1 MRWFMAT
8 GFQATAAALLLV
20 AVAAHAAQTTH
31 APLPAG
37 VTRGP
42 ALGGISEFSFPN
54 GLKVLL
60 LPDQSQETITVN
72 VTYLVGSRHEGYGE
86 RGMAHL
92 LEHLVFKGTAKYP
105 NPKGEF
111 VKHGVRYNGT
121 TSFDRTNYFGTFPA
135 RPEMLELM
143 LDLEADRMV
152 NSRISKADLEA
163 EMTVVRNEF
172 ESGENSPFGLL
183 RDRMNG
189 AAYLWHNY
197 GRSVIGTLSDI
208 ENVPIERL
216 QAFYR
221 HYYQPDNAVV
231 IIAGRFDKGRA
242 LDAVARTFGQI
253 PRPKRA
259 LRATY
264 TAEPPQDGER
274 TVILRRVGEVQIAA
288 AMYHV
293 PPGSHP
299 DFVPVDLLTQILVA
313 QPSGRLHKALVE
325 TGKATAAFG
334 AERQTREAGSVYFG
348 ASVAKTLPLDPARE
362 TLLATIEGFAA
373 RPVTDEE
380 LERARTKI
388 KNDVEQL
395 LTKSRSVALTL
406 SEFVAMGDWRL
417 LFWYRDRL
425 QAVTRDDVQRVATAY
440 LRPANRTLGLFHPS
454 AQPERVAIP
463 RPPDV
468 AAMLKDFSGGTD
480 VAAGEVFDPTPENI
494 EARVIRR
501 TLPSGMQLVMLP
513 KKTRGGTV
521 VAQLGLRWGD
531 EQSKAN
537 RGTACSLAGTMLAR
551 GTTKR
556 TREQLRDDLDKIRA
570 NVGVSSEGASVETIR
585 ENLPATL
592 AIAAEMLR
600 QPSFPEKEFDQVKR
614 QTLTA
619 IDTQR
624 TDPQSLASLSMG
636 RHLNPY
642 PPEHWLYTPTLDERT
657 ARTRAATVEEAR
669 RCHADLVGASH
680 SELVVVGDFDP
691 DEMTR
696 IAEKLFGDWK
706 SPLPYKRIP
715 HRYFSAQSMDRT
727 IETPDKAN
735 AVYRAGLNLKLRDD
749 HPDFP
754 ALVLGNYL
762 LGGTSD
768 ARLQRRIR
776 EKDGLSYSVGSWI
789 NAGALDEAGEFGV
802 YAIYAPQ
809 NRARLEQAVREEI
822 ARALAEGF
830 TKTEFENAR
839 KGLLQARKVARN
851 TDAALAGRLLGYAVV
866 GRTFAWDKAL
876 ESRIATLTADEVRD
890 ALRRHLKTE
899 EFSVVKAGDF
909 NKVTAKAPEAKSS
922 LP

>member
-1 MRWFMAT
+1 MRWLRAF
-8 GFQATAAALLLV
+8 GFRPALAAVLLLFASAAA
-20 AVAAHAAQTTH
+20 AVA
-31 APLPAG
+31 LPAG

-42 ALGGISEFSFPN
+42 ALGGISEYNFPN

-60 LPDQSQETITVN
+60 LPDRSQETVTVN
-72 VTYLVGSRHEGYGE
+72 LTYLVGSRHESYGE

-135 RPEMLELM
+135 RPELLDLM

-152 NSRISKADLEA
+152 NSRISKADLDS

-183 RDRMNG
+183 RDRMTG
-189 AAYLWHNY
+189 TAYLWHNY

-208 ENVPIERL
+208 ENVPIDRL

-221 HYYQPDNAVV
+221 HYYQPDNAVL
-231 IIAGRFDKGRA
+231 IIAGRFDEARA
-242 LDAVARTFGQI
+242 LETVARTFGQL

-259 LRATY
+259 LRTTY

-288 AMYHV
+288 AMYHI

-299 DFVPVDLLTQILVA
+299 DFVPVDLMTQILVA

-325 TGKATAAFG
+325 SGKATATFG

-348 ASVAKTLPLDPARE
+348 ASVAKNLPLEAARE
-362 TLLATIEGFAA
+362 ALLATVEGFAA

-388 KNDVEQL
+388 KNDIEQVL
-395 LTKSRSVALTL
+395 NNSRSLALTL

-425 QAVTRDDVQRVATAY
+425 QGVTRDDVQRIATTY
-440 LRPANRTLGLFHPS
+440 LKPANRTLGLFYPS
-454 AQPERVAIP
+454 AQPERVAVP
-463 RPPDV
+463 RAPDV
-468 AAMLKDFSGGTD
+468 AAMLKDFTGGTD

-521 VAQLGLRWGD
+521 VAALGLRWGD

-537 RGTACSLAGTMLAR
+537 RGAACAVAGSMLSR
-551 GTTKR
+551 GTAKR
-556 TREQLRDDLDKIRA
+556 TREQLRDDLDKLRA
-570 NVGVSSEGASVETIR
+570 NASVSSEGATIDTIR
-585 ENLPATL
+585 ANLPGALATV
-592 AIAAEMLR
+592 AEMLR

-614 QTLTA
+614 QMLTA

-624 TDPQSLASLSMG
+624 TDPQALASLSIG

-642 PPEHWLYTPTLDERT
+642 PPEHWFYSPTLEERT
-657 ARTRAATVEEAR
+657 NRTRAVSLEDAR
-669 RCHADLVGASH
+669 RCHAELVGASH

-691 DEMTR
+691 DEVTR
-696 IAEKLFGDWK
+696 LAEKLFGDWK
-706 SPLPYKRIP
+706 NPAPYRRIP
-715 HRYFSAQSMDRT
+715 HRYFDVPSADRV

-749 HPDFP
+749 DPDFP

-768 ARLQRRIR
+768 ARLARRIR
-776 EKDGLSYSVGSWI
+776 EKEGLSYSVGSWI
-789 NAGALDEAGEFGV
+789 NASALDEAGEFGV

-809 NRARLEQAVREEI
+809 NRARLEQAVREEV

-830 TKTEFENAR
+830 PKAEFENAR

-851 TDAALAGRLLGYAVV
+851 TDSALAARLLSYAVA
-866 GRTFAWDKAL
+866 GRTFAWDKAF
-876 ESRIATLTADEVRD
+876 EARIAALTPEEVRE
-890 ALRRHLKTE
+890 AMRRHLKVDDLTT
-899 EFSVVKAGDF
+899 VKAGDF
-909 NKVTAKAPEAKSS
+909 SKVSAKATETKSADAK
-922 LP
+922 PN

>member
-1 MRWFMAT
+1 MRWF
-8 GFQATAAALLLV
+8 QAILFRPARLAALLIF
-20 AVAAHAAQTTH
+20 AGAALQAAAQT
-31 APLPAG
+31 PLPAG

-42 ALGGISEFSFPN
+42 SLGGISEYSFPN

-60 LPDQSQETITVN
+60 LPDRSQDTITVN
-72 VTYLVGSRHEGYGE
+72 VTYLVGSRHESYGE

-105 NPKGEF
+105 NPKSEF

-135 RPEMLELM
+135 RQELLDLI

-152 NSRISKADLEA
+152 NSRISREDLDS

-189 AAYLWHNY
+189 TAYLWHNY

-221 HYYQPDNAVV
+221 SYYQPDNAVV
-231 IIAGRFDKGRA
+231 IIAGRFDEARA
-242 LDAVARTFGQI
+242 LDAVARTFGQLA
-253 PRPKRA
+253 RPSRT
-259 LRATY
+259 LQPTY
-264 TAEPPQDGER
+264 TREPPQDGER
-274 TVILRRVGEVQIAA
+274 TVTLRRVGEVQIAA
-288 AMYHV
+288 AMYHI

-299 DFVPVDLLTQILVA
+299 DFVPVDLLTQILIA

-325 TGKATAAFG
+325 SGKATATFG

-348 ASVAKTLPLDPARE
+348 ASVAKHLALDVARDA
-362 TLLATIEGFAA
+362 LLATVEGFAA
-373 RPVTDEE
+373 NPVTDEE

-388 KNDVEQL
+388 KNDIEQL
-395 LTKSRSVALTL
+395 LTNSRSMALTL

-425 QAVTRDDVQRVATAY
+425 QKVARDDVQRIATAY
-440 LRPANRTLGLFHPS
+440 LRPANRTLGLFYPT
-454 AQPERVAIP
+454 AQPERVAVP
-463 RPPDV
+463 RAPDV
-468 AAMLKDFSGGTD
+468 AAMLKGFDGGTD
-480 VAAGEVFDPTPENI
+480 VAAGEAFEPTPENI

-513 KKTRGGTV
+513 KRTRGGTV
-521 VAQLGLRWGD
+521 FAQVGLRWGD
-531 EQSKAN
+531 EATKAN
-537 RGTACSLAGTMLAR
+537 RGTACSLAGAMLSR
-551 GTTKR
+551 GTAKR
-556 TREQLRDDLDKIRA
+556 TRAQLRDDLDRLRA
-570 NVGVSSEGASVETIR
+570 NVGVSSEGASIDTIR
-585 ENLPATL
+585 ANLPGAL

-614 QTLTA
+614 QLLTS

-624 TDPQSLASLSMG
+624 SDPQALASLSIG

-642 PPEHWLYTPTLDERT
+642 PPEHWLYLPTLEERT
-657 ARTRAATVEEAR
+657 ARTEGASLEDAR

-691 DEMTR
+691 DEVTAL
-696 IAEKLFGDWK
+696 AEKLFGDWK
-706 SPLPYKRIP
+706 SPAPYKRI
-715 HRYFSAQSMDRT
+715 AQQHFQVGPMDRT

-749 HPDFP
+749 HPDFA

-768 ARLQRRIR
+768 ARLPRRIR
-776 EKDGLSYSVGSWI
+776 EKEGLSYSVGSWLS
-789 NAGALDEAGEFGV
+789 ASALDEAGDFGV

-809 NRARLEQAVREEI
+809 NRARLEQAVREEVT
-822 ARALAEGF
+822 RALAEGF
-830 TKTEFENAR
+830 GKDEFENAR
-839 KGLLQARKVARN
+839 KGLLEARKVARN
-851 TDAALAGRLLGYAVV
+851 SDSALAGRLLSYAAV
-866 GRTFAWDKAL
+866 GRTFEWDKAF
-876 ESRIATLTADEVRD
+876 ESRIAALTPEEVRD
-890 ALRRHLKTE
+890 ALRRHLRVEDIST
-899 EFSVVKAGDF
+899 VKAGDF
-909 NKVTAKAPEAKSS
+909 SKAAAKTADAK
-922 LP
+922 PN

>member
-1 MRWFMAT
+1 MRWFQAI
-8 GFQATAAALLLV
+8 GFRPALVAILLTLLV
-20 AVAAHAAQTTH
+20 TPAHAAP

-37 VTRGP
+37 VVRGP
-42 ALGGISEFSFPN
+42 SLGGISEYSFPN

-60 LPDQSQETITVN
+60 LPDRSQETITVN

-92 LEHLVFKGTAKYP
+92 LEHLVFKGTATYP
-105 NPKGEF
+105 NPKSEF

-135 RPEMLELM
+135 RQELLELM

-152 NSRISKADLEA
+152 NSRISKADLDS

-189 AAYLWHNY
+189 TAYLWHNY

-231 IIAGRFDKGRA
+231 IVAGRFDEARA
-242 LDAVARTFGQI
+242 LDAIARTFGQLA
-253 PRPKRA
+253 RPKRA

-274 TVILRRVGEVQIAA
+274 TVTLRRVGEVQIAA
-288 AMYHV
+288 ALYHV

-313 QPSGRLHKALVE
+313 QPAGRLHKALVE
-325 TGKATAAFG
+325 TGKATTTFG

-348 ASVAKTLPLDPARE
+348 ASVGKTLPLDPARDA
-362 TLLATIEGFAA
+362 LLATIEGFAA

-395 LTKSRSVALTL
+395 LTNSRSVALTL

-425 QAVTRDDVQRVATAY
+425 NGVTRDDVQRIATTY
-440 LRPANRTLGLFHPS
+440 LRPANRTLGLFYPTT
-454 AQPERVAIP
+454 QPERVAVP
-463 RPPDV
+463 RAPDV
-468 AAMLKDFSGGTD
+468 AAMLKDFNGGTD
-480 VAAGEVFDPTPENI
+480 VAMGEAFDPTPDNI

-521 VAQLGLRWGD
+521 FAQLGLRWGD

-537 RGTACSLAGTMLAR
+537 RGTACSLAGAMLSR
-551 GTTKR
+551 GTAKR
-556 TREQLRDDLDKIRA
+556 TREQLKDELDKLRA
-570 NVGVSSEGASVETIR
+570 NTGVSSEGASVDTIR
-585 ENLPATL
+585 ANLPGAL
-592 AIAAEMLR
+592 ALVAEMLR

-614 QTLTA
+614 QALTS

-624 TDPQSLASLSMG
+624 TDPQSLASVSMG

-642 PPEHWLYTPTLDERT
+642 PPEHWLYLPTLDERT
-657 ARTRAATVEEAR
+657 ARTRAATVDEVR

-691 DEMTR
+691 EEVTHL
-696 IAEKLFGDWK
+696 AEKLFGDWK
-706 SPLPYKRIP
+706 SPASYKRIP
-715 HRYFSAQSMDRT
+715 HRHFQVPAVDRT

-768 ARLQRRIR
+768 ARLPRRVR
-776 EKDGLSYSVGSWI
+776 EKEGLSYSVGSWL
-789 NAGALDEAGEFGV
+789 NASAQDEAGEFGV

-822 ARALAEGF
+822 ARALADGF
-830 TKTEFENAR
+830 TKSEFENAR
-839 KGLLQARKVARN
+839 KGLLEARKVARN
-851 TDAALAGRLLGYAVV
+851 SDSALAGRLLSYAVV
-866 GRTFAWDKAL
+866 GRTFAWDKAF
-876 ESRIATLTADEVRD
+876 ESRIAALTPDEVRD
-890 ALRRHLKTE
+890 ALRRHLKLEDLST
-899 EFSVVKAGDF
+899 VKAGDF
-909 NKVTAKAPEAKSS
+909 NKVTAKAAEVKPN
-922 LP
+922 

>member
-1 MRWFMAT
+1 MRWFRPA
-8 GFQATAAALLLV
+8 LV
-20 AVAAHAAQTTH
+20 AVLLLLAGAAAQATPT
-31 APLPAG
+31 PLPAG
-37 VTRGP
+37 VARGP
-42 ALGGISEFSFPN
+42 SLAGISEYHFPN

-60 LPDQSQETITVN
+60 LPDRSQETITVN

-92 LEHLVFKGTAKYP
+92 LEHLVFKGTPKYP
-105 NPKGEF
+105 NPKSEF

-135 RPEMLELM
+135 RPELLELM

-152 NSRISKADLEA
+152 NSRISKADLDS

-172 ESGENSPFGLL
+172 ESGENSPIGLL

-189 AAYLWHNY
+189 TAYLWHNY

-231 IIAGRFDKGRA
+231 LIAGKFDEARA
-242 LDAVARTFGQI
+242 LEAVARTFGQL
-253 PRPKRA
+253 PRPKRT

-274 TVILRRVGEVQIAA
+274 TVVLRRVGDVQIVAS
-288 AMYHV
+288 MYHI

-299 DFVPVDLLTQILVA
+299 DFVPVDLLTQILIA

-325 TGKATAAFG
+325 SGKATVAFG

-348 ASVAKTLPLDPARE
+348 ASVAKTLPLDAARE
-362 TLLATIEGFAA
+362 TLLATVEGFAA

-388 KNDVEQL
+388 KNDIEQL
-395 LTKSRSVALTL
+395 LTNSRSLALTL

-425 QAVTRDDVQRVATAY
+425 QSVTRDDVQRVATTF
-440 LRPANRTLGLFHPS
+440 LKPANRTLGLFYPS
-454 AQPERVAIP
+454 AQPERVAVP

-468 AAMLKDFSGGTD
+468 AAMLKDLNGGTD
-480 VAAGEVFDPTPENI
+480 VAVGEVFDPTPENI

-521 VAQLGLRWGD
+521 FAQLGLRWGD

-537 RGTACSLAGTMLAR
+537 RGTACSLAGSMLSR
-551 GTTKR
+551 GTAKR

-570 NVGVSSEGASVETIR
+570 NVGVSSEGASIDTIR
-585 ENLPATL
+585 ANLPGAL

-624 TDPQSLASLSMG
+624 ADPQSLASLSIG

-642 PPEHWLYTPTLDERT
+642 PPEHWLYTPTLEERT
-657 ARTRAATVEEAR
+657 ARTRAATIEEAR
-669 RCHADLVGASH
+669 RCHTDLVGASH

-691 DEMTR
+691 DEVTR
-696 IAEKLFGDWK
+696 VAEKLFGDWK
-706 SPLPYKRIP
+706 SPAPYKRIP
-715 HRYFSAQSMDRT
+715 SRHFQVPAVDRT

-768 ARLQRRIR
+768 ARLPRRIR
-776 EKDGLSYSVGSWI
+776 EKEGLSYSVGSWL
-789 NAGALDEAGEFGV
+789 NASALDEAGEFGV

-809 NRARLEQAVREEI
+809 NRARLEQAVREEV
-822 ARALAEGF
+822 ARALSDGF
-830 TKTEFENAR
+830 TKSEFENAR
-839 KGLLQARKVARN
+839 KGLLEARKVARN
-851 TDAALAGRLLGYAVV
+851 SDSGLASRLLSYAVV
-866 GRTFAWDKAL
+866 GPDVRVGQGAGSPDRDPHAGRSARRAAPAPQARRSL
-876 ESRIATLTADEVRD
+876 DRQSRRLQQDHREGGRGETQ
-890 ALRRHLKTE
+890 LKRFTR
-899 EFSVVKAGDF
+899 
-909 NKVTAKAPEAKSS
+909 
-922 LP
+922 

>member
-1 MRWFMAT
+1 MRWLQPIFSPPALL
-8 GFQATAAALLLV
+8 AALLLC
-20 AVAAHAAQTTH
+20 AGAAFQAAAQT
-31 APLPAG
+31 PLPAG

-42 ALGGISEFSFPN
+42 SLGGISEYNFPN

-60 LPDQSQETITVN
+60 LPDRGPETITVN

-105 NPKGEF
+105 SPKSEF

-121 TSFDRTNYFGTFPA
+121 TSYDRTNYFGTFPA
-135 RPEMLELM
+135 REALLDLM

-152 NSRISKADLEA
+152 NSRISREDLDS

-189 AAYLWHNY
+189 VAYLWHNY
-197 GRSVIGTLSDI
+197 GRSVIGTRSDI

-221 HYYQPDNAVV
+221 TYYQPDNAVV
-231 IIAGRFDKGRA
+231 IIAGRFDPARA
-242 LDAVARTFGQI
+242 LESVARTFGAL
-253 PRPKRA
+253 PRPSRT
-259 LRATY
+259 LPSTY

-274 TVILRRVGEVQIAA
+274 TVTVRRVGEVQIAA

-293 PPGSHP
+293 PPGSHS

-313 QPSGRLHKALVE
+313 QPSGRLHRALVE
-325 TGKATAAFG
+325 TGKATATFG

-348 ASVAKTLPLDPARE
+348 ASVPKNLPLDAARDA
-362 TLLATIEGFAA
+362 LLGTIEGFAA
-373 RPVTDEE
+373 NPVTDEE
-380 LERARTKI
+380 IERARTKI
-388 KNDVEQL
+388 KNDIEQL
-395 LTKSRSVALTL
+395 LTNSRSMALTL

-425 QAVTRDDVQRVATAY
+425 PKVTRDEVQRIATTY
-440 LRPANRTLGLFHPS
+440 LRPANRTLGLFHPTS
-454 AQPERVAIP
+454 QPERVAVP
-463 RPPDV
+463 RAPDV

-480 VAAGEVFDPTPENI
+480 VAAGEAFDPTPENI

-513 KKTRGGTV
+513 KRTRGGTV
-521 VAQLGLRWGD
+521 FAQVGLRWGD
-531 EQSKAN
+531 ETTKAN
-537 RGTACSLAGTMLAR
+537 RGTACSLAGAMLSR
-551 GTTKR
+551 GTAKR
-556 TREQLRDDLDKIRA
+556 TRAELRDELDRLRA
-570 NVGVSSEGASVETIR
+570 NVGVSSEGASIDTIR
-585 ENLPATL
+585 ANLPGAL
-592 AIAAEMLR
+592 AVAAEMLR
-600 QPSFPEKEFDQVKR
+600 QPAFPEKEFDQVKR
-614 QTLTA
+614 QVLTS

-624 TDPQSLASLSMG
+624 TDPQSLASLSIG

-642 PPEHWLYTPTLDERT
+642 PPEHWFYTPTLDERSE
-657 ARTRAATVEEAR
+657 RTRAATLEDAR
-669 RCHADLVGASH
+669 RCHVDLVGASH

-691 DEMTR
+691 DEVAAL
-696 IAEKLFGDWK
+696 AEKLFGDWK
-706 SPLPYKRIP
+706 SPAPYARIP
-715 HRYFSAQSMDRT
+715 QRHFQVEPVDRT

-735 AVYRAGLNLKLRDD
+735 AVYRAGLNLRLRDD

-768 ARLQRRIR
+768 ARLPRRIR
-776 EKDGLSYSVGSWI
+776 EKEGLSYSVGSWLS
-789 NAGALDEAGEFGV
+789 ASSQDEVGEFGV

-809 NRARLEQAVREEI
+809 NRTRLEQAVREEI
-822 ARALAEGF
+822 GRALADGF
-830 TKTEFENAR
+830 GKDEFENAR
-839 KGLLQARKVARN
+839 RGLLEARKVARN
-851 TDAALAGRLLGYAVV
+851 TDSTLAARLLSYAAI
-866 GRTFAWDKAL
+866 GRTFEWDKAF
-876 ESRIATLTADEVRD
+876 ESRIASLTPEEVRD
-890 ALRRHLKTE
+890 ALRRHLTVEKIST
-899 EFSVVKAGDF
+899 VKAGDF
-909 NKVTAKAPEAKSS
+909 GRTAARTADAK
-922 LP
+922 PN